1 MRDRASAWKDVFFL
15 LLMTPVIVYL
25 LIYYFPFVLWNETF
39 ARWSIFGVVLLY
51 LSMIVREIYRLI
63 ARDDL
68 LLVIN
73 GYGIWAED
81 CASKKTVEWSRVVD
95 VIEKPHL
102 LAKYA
107 KGEGARVFEVIY
119 RPDEPSTGKNASFVF
134 NTAQLRIDPEII
146 RKELRRRL
154 ESQGFR
160 LKR

>member
-25 LIYYFPFVLWNETF
+25 LIYYFSFVLWNETF

-51 LSMIVREIYRLI
+51 LSIIVREIYRLI

-81 CASKKTVEWSRVVD
+81 CAIKK
-95 VIEKPHL
+95 L
-102 LAKYA
+102 LN
-107 KGEGARVFEVIY
+107 GAV
-119 RPDEPSTGKNASFVF
+119 
-134 NTAQLRIDPEII
+134 L
-146 RKELRRRL
+146 
-154 ESQGFR
+154 
-160 LKR
+160 